1 MIKEEKVKL
10 ITKLALYEQNEGK
23 KSLPVS
29 NDYRTDYISIK
40 MIETAITT
48 TIGYVLMV
56 VLGVLFKVDYLSE
69 NIVSM
74 DLMALGRRLL
84 IGYAIVLVVFML
96 LSYIVYSIR
105 YKKIK
110 KGLGEYGENLKELYL
125 MYKRDEFHEEGR
137 RHSRRTQI

>member
-10 ITKLALYEQNEGK
+10 MTKLALYEQNEGK

-29 NDYRTDYISIK
+29 KYYRTDYISIK

-137 RHSRRTQI
+137 RQSRRTQI

>member
-10 ITKLALYEQNEGK
+10 MTKLALYEQNEGK

-29 NDYRTDYISIK
+29 KYYRTDYISIK

-56 VLGVLFKVDYLSE
+56 VLGVLFKVDYISE

-137 RHSRRTQI
+137 RQSRRTQI